1 MTKDRNKIIDTIV
14 ANITDVDK
22 PAIETFTGEVLTY
35 GALVK
40 FIELTQATLEQFNI
54 KPHQRIGFI
63 SDNPLTFPVLLGII
77 ETATFAALNSTWN
90 TEKYLEYFDL
100 LSIDYV
106 MTDIGSGAAI
116 DAARSRGIGVIQ
128 FQVLPPQRS
137 VLNLRLSPVCL
148 PTNPSKTILPLLST
162 QPRARPAPLKWCQEF
177 MKIFG
182 STSGILV
189 WI

>member
-77 ETATFAALNSTWN
+77 ETATFAALNSTWKRQL
-90 TEKYLEYFDL
+90 TARIPLEIKVWRMPTTPASSSAL
-100 LSIDYV
+100 RHWRWKTGWAEPS
-106 MTDIGSGAAI
+106 AA
-116 DAARSRGIGVIQ
+116 
-128 FQVLPPQRS
+128 P
-137 VLNLRLSPVCL
+137 
-148 PTNPSKTILPLLST
+148 
-162 QPRARPAPLKWCQEF
+162 E
-177 MKIFG
+177 
-182 STSGILV
+182 
-189 WI
+189 